1 VLLLQIYLA
10 ILTVRVLLSWFRNID
25 WFSEPWNT
33 LRQVGRRGCAGR
45 VHQIG
50 ICEAAAAASFNYW
63 RSRAESRM
71 HCVTWQA
78 GAMSRK
84 ETVLSL
90 RLLNFPFFPAAA
102 V

>member
-33 LRQVGRRGCAGR
+33 LRQVGSHGCAGR
-45 VHQIG
+45 AHQVG
-50 ICEAAAAASFNYW
+50 ILRQLQQRIAIRVAVELRAGCTAPTGKQVQCPVRDSPLAAPAN
-63 RSRAESRM
+63 
-71 HCVTWQA
+71 
-78 GAMSRK
+78 
-84 ETVLSL
+84 LSI
-90 RLLNFPFFPAAA
+90 FPAAA